1 MAGMYRESLSQQ
13 RALSESLRS
22 ERQADVR
29 SSFTPMKPRGLGVGL
44 ELIGDERDQED
55 QQPRNGSIFA
65 SYTDSLKIENDEES
79 QKIVREF
86 EKQREI
92 PEMDETPALD
102 YFQGQDID
110 TSEDTTDQQ
119 AKRLVDSAE
128 ATFARP
134 TGAEDITGLGTLM
147 SFVSDAESY
156 GGSLDAAN
164 RGTKGKGEK
173 ARIIGSVKVAERGGK
188 NLSDMTIA
196 EIKEYQKITDPNN
209 PNRLFAVGAFQLN
222 PTTLKEAQKATGVS
236 DDAVFNRETQSQLAE
251 YVFTKKA
258 NMRALTSWL
267 NDEEG
272 SSLEKAMYGLARE
285 FASMPLPYDV
295 GSKKAGQSYYGS
307 GNKAKNSI
315 SEVKKILR
323 GIKMSRGNN

>member
-13 RALSESLRS
+13 RTLSESLRS

-29 SSFTPMKPRGLGVGL
+29 SSFTPIKPRGLGLQL
-44 ELIGDERDQED
+44 ERIGAERDQED

-92 PEMDETPALD
+92 PEMNETPSLD

-164 RGTKGKGEK
+164 RGTIGKK
-173 ARIIGSVKVAERGGK
+173 IIGSVKVAERGGK

-222 PTTLKEAQKATGVS
+222 PDTLKEAQKATGVP